1 MRALESKTCRTAF
14 RRIGAT
20 TVEFAVISPVIFLFV
35 FGLIELARGIMV
47 MHLLTNAARNGCRV
61 GIIEGKSN
69 QDITTAVNN
78 TLTATGISGDSITV
92 YVNDNNGDTVNAQPG
107 DEVTVRVLVPVANVS
122 WVPVPNYLIGNLQ
135 GKYTLRRE

>member
-14 RRIGAT
+14 QRIGAT

-47 MHLLTNAARNGCRV
+47 THLLTNAARNGCRV

-122 WVPVPNYLIGNLQ
+122 WVPVPNYLAGNLQ
-135 GKYTLRRE
+135 GKYTLRR